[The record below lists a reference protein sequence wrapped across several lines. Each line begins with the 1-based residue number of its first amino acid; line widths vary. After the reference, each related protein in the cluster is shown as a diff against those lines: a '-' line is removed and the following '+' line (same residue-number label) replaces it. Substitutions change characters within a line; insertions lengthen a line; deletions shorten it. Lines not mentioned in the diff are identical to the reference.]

1 MQKKEKEKKRK
12 KILPRSPVI
21 RGTTTGQTQLRMT

>member
-1 MQKKEKEKKRK
+1 MQKKATK

>member
-1 MQKKEKEKKRK
+1 MQKKEATK